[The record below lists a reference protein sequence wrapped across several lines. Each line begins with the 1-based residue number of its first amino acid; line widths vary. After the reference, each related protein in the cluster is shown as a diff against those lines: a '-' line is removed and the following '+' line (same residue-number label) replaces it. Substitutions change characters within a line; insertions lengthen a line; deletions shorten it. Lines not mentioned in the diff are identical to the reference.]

1 MSKPL
6 YVFDMDD
13 TLVNGDCAMLW
24 NAFLVEKSIA
34 TAPEFLETDK
44 AMMALYARGEMDMEE
59 YLAYTLEP
67 ITAIPVAEI
76 HALVE
81 EFVTL
86 KVLPNVFPEAI
97 KLIHS
102 LKEQNIP
109 LLVISATVTFIVKRV
124 AQRIGISDAIGIDL
138 AMNESSYSNQVTGVA
153 SYREGKILRL
163 KEWLAQNDTIFDEIH
178 FYTDSI
184 NDLPLCEYADY
195 TYLINPCDQLLDKA
209 KQNEDWKIYNWGK

>member
-97 KLIHS
+97 KGESFLSKVRQGTARHAAG
-102 LKEQNIP
+102 IP
-109 LLVISATVTFIVKRV
+109 SGQGGCAGFCRADQSFTTRSIR
-124 AQRIGISDAIGIDL
+124 R
-138 AMNESSYSNQVTGVA
+138 
-153 SYREGKILRL
+153 R
-163 KEWLAQNDTIFDEIH
+163 
-178 FYTDSI
+178 TDSS
-184 NDLPLCEYADY
+184 PSS
-195 TYLINPCDQLLDKA
+195 
-209 KQNEDWKIYNWGK
+209 